1 MPARRRIA
9 SLVIAL
15 SALPALGQPAHQHGS
30 TKDAVERELAALP
43 YTALMDAVRIALA
56 DKADPA
62 LRLTSQQSAQIRAA
76 NEAFKAQV
84 IEFLRTHADGTN
96 SAGAIPSR
104 QDAERRIMEL
114 LTKDQRKAVDRT
126 LRESAARRSADRQS
140 QRSGESSSSKD
151 SQGSSQTSSQ
161 SSSQTSSQRSN
172 QSSSQSSH
180 QSSSNSSRQ
189 SNGQSDR
196 QSAGD
201 SKRSSSADKSGQSS
215 SNKSDSNKSDST
227 DKPSSGSSSSQKSGA
242 AKPAAG
248 TSRSKADSWSKLD
261 AHERRAV
268 IRDLLN
274 QLPDQERRRVSQE
287 LGISDPL

>member
-15 SALPALGQPAHQHGS
+15 SALPALGQPAHQHG
-30 TKDAVERELAALP
+30 TTNDAVERELAALP

-126 LRESAARRSADRQS
+126 LRDSAARRAADRQS
-140 QRSGESSSSKD
+140 QRSSDSSSDKD
-151 SQGSSQTSSQ
+151 SQRSSQT
-161 SSSQTSSQRSN
+161 SSQTSSQRSN

-189 SNGQSDR
+189 SNSQSDR

-201 SKRSSSADKSGQSS
+201 SKQSSSADKSGQSS
-215 SNKSDSNKSDST
+215 SNKSGSNTSDST
-227 DKPSSGSSSSQKSGA
+227 DKTSSGGSSSKKSGA
-242 AKPAAG
+242 AKPASRP
-248 TSRSKADSWSKLD
+248 TRSKADSWSKLD

-274 QLPDQERRRVSQE
+274 QLPDQERRLVSQE